1 MSKKEIGI
9 AICGYSLVVLLYRKD
24 SVEMS
29 ANGSVKEKISIL
41 IIDDDQDIGD
51 LFVEILNRNG
61 YQDVRCVT
69 TGEEGRTVLSDEFFN
84 IAMVD
89 LKLPDINGMDLIS
102 QLRSISPDTEFII
115 ITGYGTL
122 DTAIKAMQ
130 FDVGGYLE
138 KPVSPDK
145 ILRTLDEVIVKHIL
159 KLENQQYLED
169 LGIAHKEIL
178 YLNDLLVNNVD
189 ELNQSLLMT
198 MVQIDKLN
206 PTAEQ
211 KKVLSLFQE
220 AIRKNARLTRNIK
233 KLQAISAKT
242 RNNIT
247 KIDISRTFAT
257 VVNRLRSDYRDKNF
271 EVTGNFNQPRLVLA
285 DNDLNHMITELL
297 LMSIL
302 NDPKPKIRINVDFE
316 NVNKDDTDYLKVNVE
331 AFQVNYIFD
340 QKDIEH
346 PTDLKTSATEQEFQD
361 LGPFVINSLIR
372 FYNGFVALPF
382 EAKKNILDIYLPL
395 CED

>member
-1 MSKKEIGI
+1 
-9 AICGYSLVVLLYRKD
+9 
-24 SVEMS
+24 MS
-29 ANGSVKEKISIL
+29 ANGSVKERISIL

-61 YQDVRCVT
+61 YQNVRCVG
-69 TGEEGRTVLSDEFFN
+69 TGEEGRAVLSDEFFN

-102 QLRSISPDTEFII
+102 QLRSISPDTEFIV

-145 ILRTLDEVIVKHIL
+145 ILRTLNEVIVKHIL
-159 KLENQQYLED
+159 KLDNQKYLKD

-189 ELNQSLLMT
+189 ELNQSLLLT

-206 PTAEQ
+206 PTVEQ

-233 KLQAISAKT
+233 KLQAISEKT
-242 RNNIT
+242 RDNIT
-247 KIDISRTFAT
+247 EIDISRTFAT

-316 NVNKDDTDYLKVNVE
+316 NVKKDETDYLKVNVE

-340 QKDIEH
+340 QKDVEH

-382 EAKKNILDIYLPL
+382 EAKRNILDIYLPL

>member
-1 MSKKEIGI
+1 M
-9 AICGYSLVVLLYRKD
+9 D

-29 ANGSVKEKISIL
+29 ANGFVKEKISIL

-61 YQDVRCVT
+61 FQNVRCVG
-69 TGEEGRTVLSDEFFN
+69 TGEKGRAVLSDEFFN

-159 KLENQQYLED
+159 KLENQQYLKD

-189 ELNQSLLMT
+189 ELNQSLLLT
-198 MVQIDKLN
+198 MVQIEKLN

-233 KLQAISAKT
+233 KLQAISEKT
-242 RNNIT
+242 RDNIT
-247 KIDISRTFAT
+247 EVDISRTFAT
-257 VVNRLRSDYRDKNF
+257 VVNRLRSDYSDKNF
-271 EVTGNFNQPRLVLA
+271 EVTGNFNQPRLVFA

-316 NVNKDDTDYLKVNVE
+316 NVKKDETDYLKVNVE
-331 AFQVNYIFD
+331 AFQVKYVFD
-340 QKDIEH
+340 QKDVEH
-346 PTDLKTSATEQEFQD
+346 PTDLKTSTTEQEFQD

-382 EAKKNILDIYLPL
+382 EAKRNILDIYLPL
-395 CED
+395 CGD

>member
-1 MSKKEIGI
+1 
-9 AICGYSLVVLLYRKD
+9 
-24 SVEMS
+24 
-29 ANGSVKEKISIL
+29 SVKEKISIL

-51 LFVEILNRNG
+51 LFVEIIKNSG
-61 YQDVRCVT
+61 YTNVRCVG
-69 TGEEGRTVLSDEFFN
+69 TGEEGRAVLSDEFVN

-115 ITGYGTL
+115 VTGYGTL

-159 KLENQQYLED
+159 KLENQQFLED

-178 YLNDLLVNNVD
+178 FLNDLLVNNVD
-189 ELNQSLLMT
+189 ELNQSLLLT
-198 MVQIDKLN
+198 MVQIEKLN
-206 PTAEQ
+206 PTPEQ

-233 KLQAISAKT
+233 KLQAISEKSKE
-242 RNNIT
+242 NIT
-247 KIDISRTFAT
+247 EVDISRAFAT
-257 VVNRLRSDYRDKNF
+257 VVNRLRSDYGDKNF
-271 EVTGNFNQPRLVLA
+271 EVTGDFNQPHLVLA

-297 LMSIL
+297 LMPIL
-302 NDPKPKIRINVDFE
+302 NDPKPKIRINVEFK
-316 NVNKDDTDYLKVNVE
+316 NVTKDDTDYLKVNVN
-331 AFQVNYIFD
+331 AFQVNYIYN
-340 QKDIEH
+340 QKDVEH
-346 PTDLKTSATEQEFQD
+346 PTDLKTTAATEQEFQD

-372 FYNGFVALPF
+372 FYNGFVSLPV
-382 EAKKNILDIYLPL
+382 EAQRNILDIYLPL
-395 CED
+395 CEE

>member
-1 MSKKEIGI
+1 
-9 AICGYSLVVLLYRKD
+9 
-24 SVEMS
+24 MS
-29 ANGSVKEKISIL
+29 ANGSVKERISIL

-61 YQDVRCVT
+61 FQNVRCVT
-69 TGEEGRTVLSDEFFN
+69 TGEEGRAVLSDEFFN

-102 QLRSISPDTEFII
+102 QLRSISPDTEFIV

-159 KLENQQYLED
+159 KLENQQYLKD

-189 ELNQSLLMT
+189 ELNQSLLLT

-206 PTAEQ
+206 PTDEQ
-211 KKVLSLFQE
+211 MKVLSLFQE

-233 KLQAISAKT
+233 KLQSITAKT
-242 RNNIT
+242 KDNFT
-247 KIDISRTFAT
+247 EIDISRTFAT

-302 NDPKPKIRINVDFE
+302 NDPKPKIRINE
-316 NVNKDDTDYLKVNVE
+316 
-331 AFQVNYIFD
+331 
-340 QKDIEH
+340 
-346 PTDLKTSATEQEFQD
+346 
-361 LGPFVINSLIR
+361 R
-372 FYNGFVALPF
+372 
-382 EAKKNILDIYLPL
+382 
-395 CED
+395 